1 MQEKAERNAEH
12 LPAPPMT
19 SPRPLPR
26 RGGQTCKEISYN
38 SLRNYALYIVN
49 YELTTIQHSAFNIKN
64 YASCIVHY
72 ALNTIQHSTF
82 NIKNYVSCIVNYEL
96 TTIQHSTFN
105 IKNYVSCIVNYELTT
120 IQHSTFN
127 IKNYA
132 SCIVHYALNKFDIT
146 DCAVAF
152 QATESF
158 CLHCNLMKIAPNLKA
173 NYTVT

>member
-1 MQEKAERNAEH
+1 MH
-12 LPAPPMT
+12 
-19 SPRPLPR
+19 
-26 RGGQTCKEISYN
+26 
-38 SLRNYALYIVN
+38 
-49 YELTTIQHSAFNIKN
+49 YELTTIQHSSLNIKNYASCIVHYELTTIQHSSFNIKN

-72 ALNTIQHSTF
+72 
-82 NIKNYVSCIVNYEL
+82 EL
-96 TTIQHSTFN
+96 TTIQHSA
-105 IKNYVSCIVNYELTT
+105 
-120 IQHSTFN
+120 FN

-158 CLHCNLMKIAPNLKA
+158 YLHCNLMKIAPNHKA

>member
-1 MQEKAERNAEH
+1 MRN
-12 LPAPPMT
+12 LPQ
-19 SPRPLPR
+19 PLPR

-49 YELTTIQHSAFNIKN
+49 YELTTIQHS
-64 YASCIVHY
+64 
-72 ALNTIQHSTF
+72 TF
-82 NIKNYVSCIVNYEL
+82 NIKNY
-96 TTIQHSTFN
+96 T
-105 IKNYVSCIVNYELTT
+105 
-120 IQHSTFN
+120 
-127 IKNYA
+127 

-158 CLHCNLMKIAPNLKA
+158 YLHCNLMKTAPNHKA

>member
-1 MQEKAERNAEH
+1 MRNLPQPLLWP
-12 LPAPPMT
+12 LPAPPKEG
-19 SPRPLPR
+19 SANLRNLPQPLPR
-26 RGGQTCKEISYN
+26 RGGRTCKEISYN

-49 YELTTIQHSAFNIKN
+49 YELTTIQHSSFNIKNYTSCIVHYELTTIQHYTFNIKN
-64 YASCIVHY
+64 YA
-72 ALNTIQHSTF
+72 L
-82 NIKNYVSCIVNYEL
+82 CIVNYEL
-96 TTIQHSTFN
+96 TTIQHSA
-105 IKNYVSCIVNYELTT
+105 
-120 IQHSTFN
+120 FN

-158 CLHCNLMKIAPNLKA
+158 YLHCNLMKTAPNHKE

>member
-1 MQEKAERNAEH
+1 MRN
-12 LPAPPMT
+12 LPQ
-19 SPRPLPR
+19 PLPR

-49 YELTTIQHSAFNIKN
+49 YELTTIQHSTFNIKN
-64 YASCIVHY
+64 YA
-72 ALNTIQHSTF
+72 L
-82 NIKNYVSCIVNYEL
+82 CIVNYEL
-96 TTIQHSTFN
+96 TTIQHSA
-105 IKNYVSCIVNYELTT
+105 
-120 IQHSTFN
+120 FN

-158 CLHCNLMKIAPNLKA
+158 YLHCNLMKTTPNHKA